1 MENDRHKFRVH
12 IVETGERLPVYS
24 LEWTS
29 RGLYFQSPRIKDKN
43 HVEVVQGY
51 VKDGV
56 AELEQCTGLSA
67 SKSYRDNKPE
77 DLLIWEGDIIKPD
90 YGMPTCVVTW
100 HKIGWRL
107 VQRGIDKKCENTKCP
122 HEKGTLCQTYAKHF
136 LQSEIIGNVHEEEA

>member
-1 MENDRHKFRVH
+1 MENDRYKFRVC
-12 IVETGERLPVYS
+12 ILETGERLPVYS

-67 SKSYRDNKPE
+67 SKSYRGNKPE
-77 DLLIWEGDIIKPD
+77 DLLIWEGDKVLFIYNNKQLEMVVEWDICNPCFVLNARDGIRLEYDFIKCD
-90 YGMPTCVVTW
+90 DAVV
-100 HKIGWRL
+100 
-107 VQRGIDKKCENTKCP
+107 
-122 HEKGTLCQTYAKHF
+122 
-136 LQSEIIGNVHEEEA
+136 EIIGNVHEESSNGHD